1 MTDLSEIMLEMDY
14 VPVKENIKN
23 LFREFCDSRIIY
35 ILLENDKK
43 QHILRKIRNEDWE
56 NEEERDIWLNTDIN
70 CYLAV
75 ENRGVYLTEEI
86 YIQGCSFR
94 DWDIMKYEILRNEIT
109 QQKYWEAL
117 YEMADDMADDYWACK
132 DIVHDDID
140 KLFVSLLHEYNK
152 RYIFHKTEEEL
163 LEYINMLCPEFCPK

>member
-56 NEEERDIWLNTDIN
+56 NEEERDRWVNTELN
-70 CYLAV
+70 CHLAI
-75 ENRGVYLTEEI
+75 ENTGICLTEEI
-86 YIQGCSFR
+86 YIQGCYFL
-94 DWDIMKYEILRNEIT
+94 DWDIMKYETLRNEIT
-109 QQKYWEAL
+109 QQKYWEVL
-117 YEMADDMADDYWACK
+117 YEMADYYW
-132 DIVHDDID
+132 IYIMHDDID
-140 KLFVSLLHEYNK
+140 KLFVSLLHEYN
-152 RYIFHKTEEEL
+152 RRLICHKTEEEL